1 MQPSLRFEDLVEYK
15 IILPPLSTQTTI
27 ANFLDN
33 KTDKISTFI
42 KNKKETIKL
51 LQEQKQAIIHK
62 AVTTGLEE

>member
-1 MQPSLRFEDLVEYK
+1 L
-15 IILPPLSTQTTI
+15 I

-62 AVTTGLEE
+62 AVTKGIEE